1 MIRLAKSLGRQTTAA
16 GAGEG
21 PRAEGE
27 NCPELG
33 LRCQEQPDGQ
43 AQRVLVGSRPNAGST
58 PPPPHRKPVAGPP
71 AWPEGSLGEGQGTAS
86 FSSNTHIP
94 QLIHQ

>member
-58 PPPPHRKPVAGPP
+58 PHPPTPAQEACGRATCLARGLAG
-71 AWPEGSLGEGQGTAS
+71 
-86 FSSNTHIP
+86 
-94 QLIHQ
+94 

>member
-1 MIRLAKSLGRQTTAA
+1 MIHLAKSLGRQTTAA

-58 PPPPHRKPVAGPP
+58 PPTPAQEACGRATCLARGLAG
-71 AWPEGSLGEGQGTAS
+71 
-86 FSSNTHIP
+86 
-94 QLIHQ
+94 

>member
-16 GAGEG
+16 GAGGG

-58 PPPPHRKPVAGPP
+58 PPPPHPRT
-71 AWPEGSLGEGQGTAS
+71 GSLWPGHLLGQRARWVRGRGQLAS
-86 FSSNTHIP
+86 P
-94 QLIHQ
+94 QTPTFLN